1 MASEERVY
9 VPGASDSEG
18 GATNGKMKLEES
30 RMATMEVRALSLRAK
45 LRKFA
50 KDNFFL
56 LFTLGGV
63 VAGVVLGLGLRQAS
77 PSDSTIMLLG
87 MPGEV
92 FMRCLRML
100 VLPMMIA
107 SIITGSANL
116 SGKAKGKMALLTFAI
131 FIGTSFMSALIGLS
145 FVTIIHPG
153 SPELKSELDAEDE
166 VKGSAHLLDTFLDL
180 VRNAFPE
187 NLVEACVEQGYTSY
201 EKRNISIRG
210 EAARE
215 ISKRSWSR
223 RSGTNSLGLIVFC
236 VVFGSALGAL
246 GQPVEILKQF
256 FAALDIVI
264 MKLVFLV
271 MWLMTSALGPLAQL
285 MTPVGVMSLLCA
297 RILSVGSIVALF
309 HQMALLVATVL
320 SGLAVELFVVE
331 CLLYFAVT
339 RKNPFKFLGEIA
351 YVGLCAFVTAA
362 SAPVMPLTLKCLEDN
377 CGLDKR
383 VTRFVVPV
391 GVTVNMNGTALFI
404 TVCSIFIAQL
414 NDIAISSGDY
424 FAVLITATAVS
435 VAATS
440 VPSAALF
447 LMVMTLSVIGAP
459 VSDVSLLFTVE
470 WLLDRART
478 TNNCLGDCFTSA
490 LVDHICFRKKP
501 SELNEVVVVA
511 NDEGAAE
518 KLRDSTL

>member
-1 MASEERVY
+1 MACEGKVY
-9 VPGASDSEG
+9 VPSASDPEG
-18 GATNGKMKLEES
+18 GTTNGKMKLEEC
-30 RMATMEVRALSLRAK
+30 RIATMEVRALSLRAK

-50 KDNFFL
+50 KEHFFL

-77 PSDSTIMLLG
+77 PSESTIMLLG

-131 FIGTSFMSALIGLS
+131 FIGTSFVSALIGLS

-166 VKGSAHLLDTFLDL
+166 VKASAHLLDTFLDL
-180 VRNAFPE
+180 VRRVSIDHFPNAFPE

-201 EKRNISIRG
+201 EKKNVSIRG
-210 EAARE
+210 EPAKE
-215 ISKRSWSR
+215 ISKRNWSR
-223 RSGTNSLGLIVFC
+223 RNGTNSLGLIVFC
-236 VVFGSALGAL
+236 VVFGGAL
-246 GQPVEILKQF
+246 GTLGKPVEILKQF
-256 FAALDIVI
+256 FAALDVVI

-271 MWLMTSALGPLAQL
+271 MW

-331 CLLYFAVT
+331 CLLYFLVT
-339 RKNPFKFLGEIA
+339 RKNPFKFLGELA

-362 SAPVMPLTLKCLEDN
+362 SAPVMPLTLKCLEEN

-501 SELNEVVVVA
+501 CELNEVVVVVA
-511 NDEGAAE
+511 ADEGAAE

>member
-1 MASEERVY
+1 MASEEPAAIY
-9 VPGASDSEG
+9 SGPPPYSLNDLH
-18 GATNGKMKLEES
+18 TNGKMKLEES
-30 RMATMEVRALSLRAK
+30 KVAAMEVRAQSLRAK
-45 LRKFA
+45 LREFA
-50 KDNFFL
+50 KEHFFL

-77 PSDSTIMLLG
+77 PSESTIMLLG

-131 FIGTSFMSALIGLS
+131 FIGTSFVSALIGLS

-153 SPELKSELDAEDE
+153 SPELKSELDAQDE
-166 VKGSAHLLDTFLDL
+166 VKGSAQLLDTFLDL
-180 VRNAFPE
+180 VRR
-187 NLVEACVEQGYTSY
+187 GYTSY
-201 EKRNISIRG
+201 EKKNVSIRG
-210 EAARE
+210 EAAKE
-215 ISKRSWSR
+215 ISKRGWSR
-223 RSGTNSLGLIVFC
+223 RAGTNSLGLIVFC
-236 VVFGSALGAL
+236 VVFGGALGTL

-264 MKLVFLV
+264 MKIVFLV
-271 MWLMTSALGPLAQL
+271 MW

-331 CLLYFAVT
+331 CLLYFLVT
-339 RKNPFKFLGEIA
+339 RKNPFRFLGELA

-362 SAPVMPLTLKCLEDN
+362 SAPVMPLTLKCLEEN

-404 TVCSIFIAQL
+404 TVCSVFIAQL
-414 NDIAISSGDY
+414 NDIAITSGDY

-490 LVDHICFRKKP
+490 LVDHICFRRKP
-501 SELNEVVVVA
+501 SELNEVVIVVTE
-511 NDEGAAE
+511 DGAAE

>member
-1 MASEERVY
+1 MTVTSGRPPARLATVES
-9 VPGASDSEG
+9 SMDFIW
-18 GATNGKMKLEES
+18 TNGTMKLDKTPAVEEVPLGE
-30 RMATMEVRALSLRAK
+30 RLKQFIRTH
-45 LRKFA
+45 
-50 KDNFFL
+50 FFL
-56 LFTLGGV
+56 FFTLGGV
-63 VAGVVLGLGLRQAS
+63 IAGVILGLCLRMAN
-77 PSDSTIMLLG
+77 PSDQVVVLLG

-116 SGKAKGKMALLTFAI
+116 SGKAKGKMAMITFGI
-131 FIGTSFMSALIGLS
+131 FIGTSFMSALIGLF
-145 FVTIIHPG
+145 FVTLIHPG
-153 SPELKSELDAEDE
+153 RPDLKSGMEFQDE
-166 VKGSAHLLDTFLDL
+166 IKANPKLMDTFLDL

-187 NLVEACVEQGYTSY
+187 NLVEACVEQGFTSY
-201 EKRNISIRG
+201 ESKNITTSSG
-210 EAARE
+210 DTRE
-215 ISKRSWSR
+215 ISKTLWTK

-236 VVFGSALGAL
+236 VVFGGAIGGLGEEVAVL
-246 GQPVEILKQF
+246 RKF
-256 FAALDIVI
+256 FQALDTVI
-264 MKLVFLV
+264 MKIVFLV
-271 MWLMTSALGPLAQL
+271 MWL
-285 MTPVGVMSLLCA
+285 TPIGVMSLLCA
-297 RILSVGSIVALF
+297 RILAVGSLLSLF
-309 HQMALLVATVL
+309 QQMALLVSTVL

-331 CLLYFAVT
+331 CLLYFVVT
-339 RKNPFKFLGEIA
+339 KKNPFKFLGELA

-362 SAPVMPLTLKCLEDN
+362 SAPVMPLTLRCLEDN

-404 TVCSIFIAQL
+404 TVSSIFIAQL
-414 NDIAISSGDY
+414 NDIGIASGDY
-424 FAVLITATAVS
+424 FAILITATAVS

-459 VSDVSLLFTVE
+459 VGDVSLLFTVE

-490 LVDHICFRKKP
+490 IVDHLCFRRKAA
-501 SELNEVVVVA
+501 ELCEVVVEE
-511 NDEGAAE
+511 EGE
-518 KLRDSTL
+518 KLKDTPM

>member
-1 MASEERVY
+1 MASEEPAAIY
-9 VPGASDSEG
+9 SGPPPYSLNDLH
-18 GATNGKMKLEES
+18 TNGKMKLEES
-30 RMATMEVRALSLRAK
+30 KVAAMEVRAQSLRAK

-50 KDNFFL
+50 KEHFFL

-77 PSDSTIMLLG
+77 PSESTIMLLG

-131 FIGTSFMSALIGLS
+131 FIGTSFVSALIGLS

-153 SPELKSELDAEDE
+153 SPELKSELDAQDE
-166 VKGSAHLLDTFLDL
+166 VKGSAQLLDTFLDL

-201 EKRNISIRG
+201 EKKNVSIRG
-210 EAARE
+210 EAAKE
-215 ISKRSWSR
+215 ISKRGWSR
-223 RSGTNSLGLIVFC
+223 RAGTNSLGLIVFC
-236 VVFGSALGAL
+236 VVFGGALGTL

-264 MKLVFLV
+264 MKIVFLV
-271 MWLMTSALGPLAQL
+271 MW

-331 CLLYFAVT
+331 CLLYFLVT
-339 RKNPFKFLGEIA
+339 RKNPFRFLGELA

-362 SAPVMPLTLKCLEDN
+362 SAPVMPLTLKCLEEN

-391 GVTVNMNGTALFI
+391 GVTINMNGTALFI
-404 TVCSIFIAQL
+404 TVCSVFIAQL
-414 NDIAISSGDY
+414 NDIAITSGDY

-490 LVDHICFRKKP
+490 LVDHICFRRKP
-501 SELNEVVVVA
+501 SELNEVVIVVTE
-511 NDEGAAE
+511 DGAAE
-518 KLRDSTL
+518 KLRDTTL

>member
-1 MASEERVY
+1 MTTNMTSDL
-9 VPGASDSEG
+9 PNGASSGSSKQQQSES
-18 GATNGKMKLEES
+18 NGKMKLEECNV
-30 RMATMEVRALSLRAK
+30 ATMEERAQSLRVK
-45 LRKFA
+45 LRQFA
-50 KDNFFL
+50 RKHFFL

-77 PSDSTIMLLG
+77 PSESTIMLLG

-145 FVTIIHPG
+145 FVTMIHPG
-153 SPELKSELDAEDE
+153 SPELKSELDVEDE
-166 VKGSAHLLDTFLDL
+166 VKANPQLLDTFLDL

-201 EKRNISIRG
+201 EKKNVTIGEEPPKEITKRN
-210 EAARE
+210 
-215 ISKRSWSR
+215 WSR
-223 RSGTNSLGLIVFC
+223 RTGTNSLGLIVFC
-236 VVFGSALGAL
+236 VVFGGALGTL

-256 FAALDIVI
+256 FAALDVVI
-264 MKLVFLV
+264 MKIVFLV
-271 MWLMTSALGPLAQL
+271 MW

-297 RILSVGSIVALF
+297 RILAVKSIVTLF
-309 HQMALLVATVL
+309 QQMALLVATVL

-331 CLLYFAVT
+331 CLLYFLVT
-339 RKNPFKFLGEIA
+339 RKNPFRFLGELA

-362 SAPVMPLTLKCLEDN
+362 SAPVMPLTLKCLEEN

-414 NDIAISSGDY
+414 NGIIISSGDY
-424 FAVLITATAVS
+424 FAILVTATAVS

-490 LVDHICFRKKP
+490 LVDHICFPKSKG
-501 SELNEVVVVA
+501 SELNEVVVTD
-511 NDEGAAE
+511 DEVTVD

>member
-1 MASEERVY
+1 MNPDGESSMEGRV
-9 VPGASDSEG
+9 
-18 GATNGKMKLEES
+18 T
-30 RMATMEVRALSLRAK
+30 SLREK
-45 LRKFA
+45 LFKFL
-50 KDNFFL
+50 KTHSFL
-56 LFTLGGV
+56 VFTLAGVFGGV
-63 VAGVVLGLGLRQAS
+63 ILGVGLRLAN
-77 PSDSTIMLLG
+77 PAESTIILLG

-116 SGKAKGKMALLTFAI
+116 SGKAKGKMAILTFAI

-145 FVTIIHPG
+145 FVTLIHPG
-153 SPELKSELDAEDE
+153 SPELKSSLEAEDE
-166 VKGSAHLLDTFLDL
+166 FRASPQLLDTFLDL
-180 VRNAFPE
+180 IRNAFPE

-201 EKRNISIRG
+201 QSKNVSTPGGIPREVTKRT
-210 EAARE
+210 
-215 ISKRSWSR
+215 WSTR
-223 RSGTNSLGLIVFC
+223 TGTNSLGLIVFC
-236 VVFGSALGAL
+236 VVFGGVLGAL
-246 GQPVEILKQF
+246 GDQVEILRNF
-256 FAALDIVI
+256 FSALDVAI
-264 MKLVFLV
+264 MKIVFIV
-271 MWLMTSALGPLAQL
+271 MWL
-285 MTPVGVMSLLCA
+285 TPIGVMSLLCA
-297 RILSVGSIVALF
+297 RI
-309 HQMALLVATVL
+309 L

-331 CLLYFAVT
+331 CLLYFVVT
-339 RKNPFKFLGEIA
+339 RKNPFKFLAELA
-351 YVGLCAFVTAA
+351 YVGLCAFVMAA
-362 SAPVMPLTLKCLEDN
+362 SAPVMPLTLRCLEDN

-404 TVCSIFIAQL
+404 TVSSIFIAQL

-424 FAVLITATAVS
+424 FAILITATAVS

-459 VSDVSLLFTVE
+459 VSDVSLFFTVE

-490 LVDHICFRKKP
+490 LVDHICFRKKTT
-501 SELNEVVVVA
+501 ELSEVVVA
-511 NDEGAAE
+511 DEVE
-518 KLRDSTL
+518 KLQDSVL